1 MTRLPIDAVLPQLL
15 TALSQQPNVVLQAA
29 PGAGKTTRVPLALLE
44 QSWLGKQKI
53 IMLEPRRLA
62 ARNAALYMASLR
74 GEPVG
79 KTIGYRTR
87 LDSKT
92 TKTTRIEVVTEG
104 ILTRLI
110 QQDPELSGYG
120 LVIFDEFHERNLQGD
135 LGLALTL
142 EAQAALR
149 DNLKILVMSATLDA
163 EPIAKLLGNAPIISS
178 EGRNYPVE
186 IIHGKRPE
194 PRQLAVAVSR
204 TILKALADEAGDLL
218 VFLPGAREIQR
229 VKQLLEEADLA
240 HNIQLCPLYGDLP
253 RDAQEQAINPSPGE
267 QRKVVLATSIA
278 ETSLTIEGVRVV
290 IDAGLQRQPKFDPQS
305 GMSRLQTT
313 ALTQASA
320 TQRSGRAGRVAAG
333 ICYRLWSKEEHK
345 RLLAHRRA
353 EIMETDLADLTLE
366 LARWGVNEPSELK
379 WLDRPPAAA
388 YAQALELLQQLGALD
403 DKQRITPHGKAMAGL
418 GMHPRL
424 AHMVLMGEQLGLG
437 SLACEIAALLG
448 ERDVIKG
455 SYRDADL
462 RQRIELLH
470 HNPRSS
476 QLNRSAVQRVQL
488 TARRWQQQLGT
499 GEAQHPAHHCGLLL
513 AFAYPDRIAQHRGGG
528 EPRYRLSNGRGACFR
543 EHQSISDEAYLVIAE
558 LDAGQRESH
567 IFLAAPVTLA
577 ELEQHLAP
585 QIKQQS
591 VVGWDNRS
599 ASVQAKQQRKLGM
612 LVIEER
618 PLKELPQEQIS
629 QGLMEGIR
637 QNGLRVLPW
646 NRESETVRARLMLL
660 HTHQAEITGDQA
672 WPDMSEQSL
681 LDTLETWLA
690 PYLSD
695 FSKLSHLKKLNL
707 KTILLSQL
715 SWSQQQQLE
724 QEAPSHIAVPSGSHI
739 KIDYQPSPPVL
750 AARLQELFGMLE
762 TPRIAGGK
770 ITLTIHLLS
779 PAQRP
784 IQVTQDLA
792 SFWANTYQEVKKD
805 LKGRYPKH
813 YWPEDPYQAE
823 ATRRVRPR
831 TPTT

>member
-1 MTRLPIDAVLPQLL
+1 MKLPIDTVLPQLL
-15 TALSQQPNVVLQAA
+15 SALSQQPNAVLQAA
-29 PGAGKTTRVPLALLE
+29 PGAGKTTRVPLALLD

-62 ARNAALYMASLR
+62 ARSAALYMASLL
-74 GEPVG
+74 GEKVG

-87 LDSKT
+87 LDSKIT
-92 TKTTRIEVVTEG
+92 ATTRIEVVTEG

-149 DNLKILVMSATLDA
+149 DDLKILVMSATLDTD
-163 EPIAKLLGNAPIISS
+163 PVAKLLNNAPIITS
-178 EGRNYPVE
+178 EGRSYPVE
-186 IIHGKRPE
+186 IIYGQRPE
-194 PRQLAVAVSR
+194 PRQLIQAVSR
-204 TILKALADEAGDLL
+204 TILKALADEPGDLL
-218 VFLPGAREIQR
+218 VFLPGVGEIQR
-229 VKQLLEEADLA
+229 IKRRLEEADLA
-240 HNIQLCPLYGDLP
+240 TNIQLCPLYGDLP
-253 RDAQEQAINPSPGE
+253 RDAQQQAINPSLDG
-267 QRKVVLATSIA
+267 QRKIVLATSIA

-290 IDAGLQRQPKFDPQS
+290 IDAGLQRQPKFNPQS
-305 GMSRLQTT
+305 GMSRLETT

-333 ICYRLWSKEEHK
+333 VCYRLWSQEDHK

-353 EIMETDLADLTLE
+353 EIMEADLADLTLE
-366 LARWGVNEPSELK
+366 LARWGVSDPGELK
-379 WLDRPPAAA
+379 WLERPPAAA
-388 YAQALELLQQLGALD
+388 YAQAQTLLQQLGALD
-403 DKQRITPHGKAMAGL
+403 NKQRITPHGEAMATL

-424 AHMVLMGEQLGLG
+424 AHMVLLGEQLGLG

-448 ERDVIKG
+448 ERDIIKG

-470 HNPRSS
+470 QNPRSP
-476 QLNRSAVQRVQL
+476 QLNRSAVQRIQL
-488 TARRWQQQLGT
+488 TARRWQQQLNT

-528 EPRYRLSNGRGACFR
+528 EPRYLLSNGRGACFR
-543 EHQSISDEAYLVIAE
+543 EHQAISDEAYLVIAE
-558 LDAGQRESH
+558 LDAGQRESQ
-567 IFLAAPVTLA
+567 IFLATPVTLV
-577 ELEQHLAP
+577 ELEQHLAS
-585 QIKQQS
+585 QIELQR

-599 ASVQAKQQRKLGM
+599 ASVQAKQQRRLGA
-612 LVIEER
+612 LVIEEHE
-618 PLKELPQEQIS
+618 LKELPKEQIT
-629 QGLMEGIR
+629 QGLIDGIR
-637 QNGLRVLPW
+637 QNGLQVLPW
-646 NRESETVRARLMLL
+646 DRESETVRARLILL
-660 HTHQAEITGDQA
+660 HTHQAEISGDET
-672 WPDMSEQSL
+672 WPEVSEQAL
-681 LDTLETWLA
+681 LDTLEAWLA
-690 PYLSD
+690 PYLSG

-724 QEAPSHIAVPSGSHI
+724 QEAPSHLAVPSGSRI
-739 KIDYQPSPPVL
+739 KIDYQQSPPVL

-762 TPRIAGGK
+762 TPHIAGGK
-770 ITLTIHLLS
+770 ITLTVHLLS

-813 YWPEDPYQAE
+813 YWPDDPYQAE

-831 TPTT
+831 TSTT